1 MKNILAIIKKEFF
14 RFFKDKRLL
23 FTTLIMPGLMIFVV
37 YSIMG
42 EALNS
47 SFGADNSHEAI
58 VYVNEMPSS
67 IQSLLDASQVKI
79 KKNSYIE
86 TEIDDIK
93 KMIVDK
99 EADLLIIFPENFDEV
114 VASYKVGEGAAPN
127 IKIYYSSVNTES
139 TVIYNT
145 ITLILDEYEKS
156 LVNKFDI
163 NSGEDFYDLSTTED
177 VTGTIYSMMLPFLIL
192 TFLFSACMSLA
203 PEAIAGEKERGTI
216 ATLLV
221 TPIKR
226 SELAI
231 GKIVSL
237 SVVAIL
243 SALSSFIGTIAS
255 LPSLMGISGEE
266 SISANAYGIIDYFYI
281 LLIILSTVLVVIS
294 IMSILSAIAK
304 SIKEASTII
313 SPLMIVT
320 MLIGITSMFGSVS
333 DSKMLYLI
341 PIYNSVQ
348 AMGGI
353 FSFSPNIV
361 CILITVLSNIIYSS
375 IFVFILTK
383 IFNNEKIMFSK

>member
-14 RFFKDKRLL
+14 RFFKDRRLL

-37 YSIMG
+37 YTIMG

-79 KKNSYIE
+79 KNNSYIE

-93 KMIVDK
+93 KKIVDK

-114 VASYKVGEGAAPN
+114 VASYKVGEGDAPN

-156 LVNKFDI
+156 LVNKFDV
-163 NSGEDFYDLSTTED
+163 NSGDDSYDLSTTED

-255 LPSLMGISGEE
+255 LPSLMGLSGEE

-333 DSKMLYLI
+333 ESKILYFI

-361 CILITVLSNIIYSS
+361 CILITVISNIIYSS

-383 IFNNEKIMFSK
+383 IFNNEKIMFAK

>member
-14 RFFKDKRLL
+14 RFFKDRRLL

-37 YSIMG
+37 YTIMG
-42 EALNS
+42 EALTS
-47 SFGADNSHEAI
+47 SFGADDSHKAI
-58 VYVNEMPSS
+58 VYVNEMPQS

-79 KKNSYIE
+79 QKNSYGE
-86 TEIDDIK
+86 NEIDDIK
-93 KMIVDK
+93 KKIVDK

-114 VASYKVGEGAAPN
+114 IKSYKVGEGSAPN
-127 IKIYYSSVNTES
+127 IKMYYSSVNTES
-139 TVIYNT
+139 AIIYNT

-156 LVNKFDI
+156 LVNKFDV
-163 NSGEDFYDLSTTED
+163 NNGSDVYDLSTEED
-177 VTGTIYSMMLPFLIL
+177 LTGTIYSMMLPFLIL

-255 LPSLMGISGEE
+255 LPSLMGISSEE

-320 MLIGITSMFGSVS
+320 MLVGITSMFGSVS
-333 DSKMLYLI
+333 ESKMLYLI

-353 FSFSPNIV
+353 FSFNTNLV
-361 CILITVLSNIIYSS
+361 CILITVLSNIIYST

>member
-23 FTTLIMPGLMIFVV
+23 FTTLIMPGLMIFLV

-42 EALNS
+42 EALTS
-47 SFGADNSHEAI
+47 SFGSDEAYVAK
-58 VYVNEMPSS
+58 VYVNEMPQI
-67 IQSLLDASQVKI
+67 IQELLDASQVKI
-79 KKNSYIE
+79 EKISYDELEIE
-86 TEIDDIK
+86 NIK
-93 KMIVDK
+93 EKIINK
-99 EADLLIIFPENFDEV
+99 EADLLIIFPKNFEEV
-114 VASYKVGEGAAPN
+114 VASYKVGEGDAPN
-127 IKIYYSSVNTES
+127 VMIYYSSINTES
-139 TVIYNT
+139 TIIYNT
-145 ITLILDEYEKS
+145 FTLILDEYEKS
-156 LVNKFDI
+156 LANKFDI
-163 NSGEDFYDLSTTED
+163 NRGNDVYDLSTTED

-192 TFLFSACMSLA
+192 TFLFSACISLA

-237 SVVAIL
+237 SVIAIL
-243 SALSSFIGTIAS
+243 SALSSFVGTIAS
-255 LPSLMGISGEE
+255 LPKLMGISGEDN
-266 SISANAYGIIDYFYI
+266 ISANAYSLIDYVYI

-313 SPLMIVT
+313 SPLMIIT

-333 DSKMLYLI
+333 DNKVLYFI